1 MGRPNA
7 VRSTFVTTNGRGS
20 GMKRSVGIVVAMAY
34 LAVAVLNLLSL
45 VEVFDINDRF
55 LKSVTIVALGV
66 GAAFLSM
73 YQGRRS
79 AG

>member
-1 MGRPNA
+1 
-7 VRSTFVTTNGRGS
+7 
-20 GMKRSVGIVVAMAY
+20 MAY